1 MQRHSFKPFLAEN
14 VRCRRRR
21 RAEQRLNSDLLAS
34 GDQFMEHRGF
44 TSARQTTQAGD
55 AVKAINSNGRIEL
68 KVGRV
73 LPEKYREFVRG

>member
-1 MQRHSFKPFLAEN
+1 L
-14 VRCRRRR
+14 
-21 RAEQRLNSDLLAS
+21 QRLRLFAG
-34 GDQFMEHRGF
+34 GDQLAQRRGF
-44 TSARQTTQAGD
+44 ARAGQTTQAGD